1 MIDAGLGGACRRW
14 RRAVVA
20 GFVASASVWG
30 VTESTANADL
40 QVDGRWRQSA
50 LSEEFTVQQWLP
62 GCGPEPK
69 SARTGGGEIIALR
82 AEGDELAFVG
92 GGRVF
97 RTNQCYDPM
106 PNLNRETH
114 LREANGKT
122 WRTRCTTPA
131 NDPRKAI
138 LNTLVVV
145 SSDTHV
151 DVVETG
157 RYEITL
163 ENGRCM
169 ADVKRTRSFDI
180 VRDEA
185 PATPAAATTSQPAA
199 TATPKEPK
207 PGACESPGAP
217 SRLEVRPSQKL
228 LRTGETFAF
237 RPVVLDD
244 KGCATKT
251 NTTWQVSSS
260 DDGKGVSVDK
270 DGKVTVAGDAPEG
283 TVEIVATAAGK
294 STRVSVQITQPVH
307 YDDLLARSGLND
319 AGEND
324 AVSAVTIGTTS
335 IGAGEGRVEDRS
347 KSRRL
352 VFIAIVGGVLVV
364 LGALALVLLRR
375 SRRAASLEK
384 QASERHEARLRE
396 ALERRQQREEAHASQ
411 QRAHEASLVAVETAT
426 RAANAVRAVP
436 LTAPKPVTP
445 AEPDL
450 ECPTCKKTFDAGT
463 AFCPHDGVPLVAK
476 LAVTPAA
483 MAKNGQA
490 KRGKICPTCGDR
502 FEGGADFCGKDGT
515 QLVLLN

>member
-1 MIDAGLGGACRRW
+1 MIDAGLRGGTGGL

-20 GFVASASVWG
+20 GFVALTSVW
-30 VTESTANADL
+30 VATASTANADL
-40 QVDGRWRQSA
+40 QVDGRWRQNA

-62 GCGPEPK
+62 GCGPEPT

-138 LNTLVVV
+138 LNTLVVA
-145 SSDTHV
+145 SSDTHI

-163 ENGRCM
+163 ETGRCM

-180 VRDEA
+180 VKDEA
-185 PATPAAATTSQPAA
+185 PATPATTSQPAA
-199 TATPKEPK
+199 TAPKEPK
-207 PGACESPGAP
+207 AEPKGAACESPGAP
-217 SRLEVRPSQKL
+217 SRLEIRPSQKL

-237 RPVVLDD
+237 RPLVLDD

-251 NTTWQVSSS
+251 TTTWQVSAS
-260 DDGKGVSVDK
+260 DNGKGVSVDK

-283 TVEIVATAAGK
+283 NVEIVATAAGK
-294 STRVSVQITQPVH
+294 STRVTVQVTQPGH

-352 VFIAIVGGVLVV
+352 LFIAIVGGILLV
-364 LGALALVLLRR
+364 LGALALVLSRR

-384 QASERHEARLRE
+384 QAAERHEARLRE
-396 ALERRQQREEAHASQ
+396 ALERRQQREEAHATQ
-411 QRAHEASLVAVETAT
+411 QRAHEASLVAVEAAT

-436 LTAPKPVTP
+436 LTAPKPTTP
-445 AEPDL
+445 PEPEL
-450 ECPTCKKTFDAGT
+450 ECPTCKKTFEGGT
-463 AFCPHDGVPLVAK
+463 AFCPHDGVALVAK
-476 LAVTPAA
+476 VAVAPAA
-483 MAKNGQA
+483 GKNGQA

>member
-1 MIDAGLGGACRRW
+1 MTTWAG
-14 RRAVVA
+14 
-20 GFVASASVWG
+20 
-30 VTESTANADL
+30 TANADL

-114 LREANGKT
+114 LREPNGKT

-163 ENGRCM
+163 ETGRCM

-185 PATPAAATTSQPAA
+185 PATPSTANQPAA
-199 TATPKEPK
+199 PKEPK
-207 PGACESPGAP
+207 PDPKPAACESPGAP

-251 NTTWQVSSS
+251 STTWQVSAA
-260 DDGKGVSVDK
+260 DNGKGVSVDK
-270 DGKVTVAGDAPEG
+270 DGKVTVASDAPEG
-283 TVEIVATAAGK
+283 SVEIVATAAGK
-294 STRVSVQITQPVH
+294 STRVTIQVTQPGN
-307 YDDLLARSGLND
+307 YDDLLARSGLNA

-324 AVSAVTIGTTS
+324 SASSVSIGTTS

-347 KSRRL
+347 KTRRL
-352 VFIAIVGGVLVV
+352 VFVAIIGGTLLV

-384 QASERHEARLRE
+384 QAADRHQTRLRE
-396 ALERRQQREEAHASQ
+396 ALDRRQQREEAHASQ
-411 QRAHEASLVAVETAT
+411 QRAHEASLVAVEAAT
-426 RAANAVRAVP
+426 RAANAVRTVP
-436 LTAPKPVTP
+436 LNAPKPVAAP
-445 AEPDL
+445 EPEL
-450 ECPTCKKTFDAGT
+450 ECPTCGKSFDAGV
-463 AFCPHDGVPLVAK
+463 AFCPHDGVALIPKVAVAG
-476 LAVTPAA
+476 AV
-483 MAKNGQA
+483 MAKNGQP